1 MKTKDL
7 INVWDKPNY
16 GKLTPKQVSIRLPI
30 LLAAKI
36 SALCEMYPRKTKT
49 EIIIDLLSTSLEQ
62 LEESMPSE
70 KEALIDNE
78 PSISESGEFHNF
90 TYNVYEDIGV
100 KGKFSILAEK
110 HLRILEQESGS
121 ENSMPFK
128 KHLIYE
134 KDFSGN
140 RGEHE

>member
-7 INVWDKPNY
+7 INVWDIPDY

-49 EIIIDLLSTSLEQ
+49 EIIVDLISTALEQ

-70 KEALIDNE
+70 KGALIGNE
-78 PSISESGEFHNF
+78 PSVSETGEFQNF
-90 TYNVYEDIGV
+90 SYNVYEDIGI
-100 KGKFSILAEK
+100 KGRFSALTEK
-110 HLRILEQESGS
+110 HLRIMEQEIGS
-121 ENSMPFK
+121 KDSMPFK

-140 RGEHE
+140 HE